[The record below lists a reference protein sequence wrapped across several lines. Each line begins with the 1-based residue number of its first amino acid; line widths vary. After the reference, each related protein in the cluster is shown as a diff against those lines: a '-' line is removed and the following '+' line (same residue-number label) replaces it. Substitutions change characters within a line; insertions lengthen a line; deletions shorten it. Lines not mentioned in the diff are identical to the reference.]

1 MFEMLNAGCI
11 LSNRYEIRDLIICD
25 EKEVHYL
32 VEDLDPPHEQLTL
45 KEFIPG
51 SEKEIEGNEAF
62 WKRLSTIS
70 EVRHPNLIKIYE
82 YFTETPEGKPD
93 KRHYVV
99 MEYIKGRTLQDIFQ
113 TDLHEEPLPIKVLM
127 KHMIKV
133 CGALKYLNTQHT
145 EPVPFGVLKPKYI
158 MLTPDRQI
166 KLFNYG
172 LGSLLR
178 TGFCSKI
185 PGYSPIEQIAKGT
198 MNEKTDVYSLSAT
211 MYYLLTGR
219 NPEKYPGAFSQVS
232 HYNKEASPELNEFI
246 MRCLSS
252 KQEERPGLQ
261 EVSNFLLQFSMGK
274 RPKSIFSLSPGPSL
288 QVKADPTPDKVDK
301 FVTNIKEKLSRK
313 SFSFSKSPHT
323 EETSSREEVKI
334 DKLSDFSAHIAEP
347 SLPEAPEAK
356 PVDIFTLSDEK
367 PAGPDLEKA
376 VSHDEEESS
385 DDKGLKGKFQSA
397 PKRGTRRFDVKH
409 YMAAAEAIKIKKEED
424 TDTSSSPA
432 LAAQK
437 AKESRE
443 KSAELFAKLT
453 SKLPP
458 MKAPTDAPVKSP
470 VSIEEK
476 PGKEKKTDIEEK
488 PGEEKK
494 TDIEEKSAEEKKTET
509 SLAQKLAQKYARKK
523 QDEKGQ
529 DIPSGELP
537 PAPTIKKGSSQRG
550 LASDWKEQKEALCQI
565 KPDTPPLLP
574 PLQEGTSIKD
584 RYEIAEIIHQD
595 CSGAVYIV
603 LDTSEQD
610 NTEGQEVS
618 KIIKEIQYKPP
629 KENPRLGERV
639 ISNFVK
645 LGGKLKNLNHQNLTK
660 VTDYF
665 FNYSGDRSIIRL
677 FLVMEMVEGYTLEGI
692 IKSHLEKQSRMPST
706 TVFAIL
712 TKVCEALYYLH
723 SQKPPIAAGDL
734 NPKNILIS
742 YNGEVKFINYGLR
755 EIFIVEQELVL
766 PGYGTIGYF
775 APEQTGVDITNT
787 KADVFAFGS
796 TIYYLLTG
804 TNPEKQPYE
813 FTPVRKINPYI
824 SGNVESIVEL
834 CVRINPSERGDIKL
848 IRDRMNKITMVEL
861 DSSLLEKQKEVQDKR
876 KASME
881 EIGNI
886 TPLSIEVGKLFL
898 KYGLIA
904 VATVC
909 LITGGYFGYNYYKNI
924 PTKGKKIYISMS
936 SERILSV
943 LDINKNII
951 NQKVNLSFE
960 SNIVL
965 GAIKKK
971 QLFITDKAT
980 IVYLIDTIN
989 NKLLRKFDSSIN
1001 ITFMALSPDETKL
1014 YLLSSNNNKFKVI
1027 DLTTRSSIAERDI
1040 PVNSSGSALSSDG
1053 KKLYIIN
1060 SNEENSF
1067 LTIINTDDFNIA
1079 GKIPIKEGACDIT
1092 ATAEKVF
1099 IIHNQSD
1106 EITIVD
1112 IGTGKVDNKKISTG
1126 SEQLGPVKVM
1136 VSSNNQELYLLTQM
1150 TQEIAFMQISDMTIK
1165 KQVKL
1170 PGYPIEFVINPGG
1183 YIYIYITELGN
1194 QGKRY
1199 YSIVIFDKDNKKIV
1213 NKISLQ
1219 NYADKITLGEH

>member
-1 MFEMLNAGCI
+1 
-11 LSNRYEIRDLIICD
+11 
-25 EKEVHYL
+25 
-32 VEDLDPPHEQLTL
+32 
-45 KEFIPG
+45 
-51 SEKEIEGNEAF
+51 
-62 WKRLSTIS
+62 
-70 EVRHPNLIKIYE
+70 
-82 YFTETPEGKPD
+82 
-93 KRHYVV
+93 
-99 MEYIKGRTLQDIFQ
+99 
-113 TDLHEEPLPIKVLM
+113 M
-127 KHMIKV
+127 K
-133 CGALKYLNTQHT
+133 
-145 EPVPFGVLKPKYI
+145 
-158 MLTPDRQI
+158 
-166 KLFNYG
+166 
-172 LGSLLR
+172 
-178 TGFCSKI
+178 
-185 PGYSPIEQIAKGT
+185 
-198 MNEKTDVYSLSAT
+198 KTDVYSLSAT

-246 MRCLSS
+246 TRCLSP

-274 RPKSIFSLSPGPSL
+274 RPKSIFAISPGQPP
-288 QVKADPTPDKVDK
+288 QVKTAPTPDKVDK
-301 FVTNIKEKLSRK
+301 FVTNIKEKLSKK
-313 SFSFSKSPHT
+313 SFSFSRTPQPVKTSPQ
-323 EETSSREEVKI
+323 EEVKI

-347 SLPEAPEAK
+347 SEAPETK

-367 PAGPDLEKA
+367 PVAPDLEKTI
-376 VSHDEEESS
+376 SQDEEESS
-385 DDKGLKGKFQSA
+385 DDTGLKGKFHSA

-409 YMAAAEAIKIKKEED
+409 YMAAAEALKVKKEDD

-458 MKAPTDAPVKSP
+458 MKPPPSAPAKPT
-470 VSIEEK
+470 VSNEEK
-476 PGKEKKTDIEEK
+476 KKDIEEK
-488 PGEEKK
+488 PDEEKK
-494 TDIEEKSAEEKKTET
+494 KDIEEKPDEEKKNGT

-529 DIPSGELP
+529 DTPSGELP
-537 PAPTIKKGSSQRG
+537 PPPSIKKGPTPKG
-550 LASDWKEQKEALCQI
+550 LASDWKEQKQSLCQN

-584 RYEIAEIIHQD
+584 RYEIAEIVHQD
-595 CSGAVYIV
+595 YSGAVYMV

-645 LGGKLKNLNHQNLTK
+645 LGGKLKNLNHPNLIK

-677 FLVMEMVEGYTLEGI
+677 FIVMEMVEGYTLEYI

-712 TKVCEALYYLH
+712 TKVCEAIYYLH

-755 EIFIVEQELVL
+755 EIFLVEQESVF
-766 PGYGTIGYF
+766 PIHGTIGYF
-775 APEQTGVDITNT
+775 APEQTGFDITNT
-787 KADVFAFGS
+787 KADVFALGS

-804 TNPEKQPYE
+804 INPEKQPYE

-824 SGNVESIVEL
+824 SGNVEAIVEL
-834 CVRINPSERGDIKL
+834 CVRINPAERGDIKL

-861 DSSLLEKQKEVQDKR
+861 DSSLLEKQKEMQDKR

-886 TPLSIEVGKLFL
+886 TPLTIELWKLFL
-898 KYGLIA
+898 KYGIIA
-904 VATVC
+904 AVIVC
-909 LITGGYFGYNYYKNI
+909 LLTGGYFGYNYYKNI

-936 SERILSV
+936 SEKMLSV

-951 NQKVNLSFE
+951 NQRINLSFE

-965 GAIKKK
+965 GALKKK
-971 QLFITDKAT
+971 QLFITDKKNL
-980 IVYLIDTIN
+980 VYLIDTTS
-989 NKLLRKFDSSIN
+989 NKPSGNFLAKFDSGIN
-1001 ITFMALSPDETKL
+1001 ISYMALSPDETKL

-1027 DLTTRSSIAERDI
+1027 DLTTKSSIAEKDI
-1040 PVNSSGSALSSDG
+1040 PASSSGAALSPDG
-1053 KKLYIIN
+1053 KHFYIIN
-1060 SNEENSF
+1060 SNEKNSS
-1067 LTIINTDDFNIA
+1067 LTTINTDTFDIA
-1079 GKIPIKEGACDIT
+1079 DNIPIKEGAYDIA
-1092 ATAEKVF
+1092 ATDQKVF
-1099 IIHNQSD
+1099 IIYNKTD
-1106 EITIVD
+1106 EISIIDT
-1112 IGTGKVDNKKISTG
+1112 GTGKVDIKKISTG
-1126 SEQLGPVKVM
+1126 SEQLSPVKVI
-1136 VSSNNQELYLLTQM
+1136 VSSNNQELYFLNQK

-1165 KQVKL
+1165 EHIKL
-1170 PGYPIEFVINPGG
+1170 PGYPVECVINPGG

-1194 QGKRY
+1194 LGKRY
-1199 YSIVIFDKDNKKIV
+1199 YSIVTFDKNNKKIV
-1213 NKISLQ
+1213 NKIPLQ

>member
-1 MFEMLNAGCI
+1 MSEMLNAGCI

-45 KEFIPG
+45 KEFIPH
-51 SEKEIEGNEAF
+51 SEKEIEGNEVF

-82 YFTETPEGKPD
+82 YFTEIPEGKSD

-133 CGALKYLNTQHT
+133 CGAMKYLNTQHT

-158 MLTPDRQI
+158 ILTPDRQI

-178 TGFCSKI
+178 TGFCSKT
-185 PGYSPIEQIAKGT
+185 PGFSPIEQIAKGI

-246 MRCLSS
+246 ARCLSPR
-252 KQEERPGLQ
+252 QEERPGLQ

-274 RPKSIFSLSPGPSL
+274 RPKSIFALSPGQSPPNKS
-288 QVKADPTPDKVDK
+288 APTPDKVDK
-301 FVTNIKEKLSRK
+301 FVTNIKEKLSKK

-323 EETSSREEVKI
+323 EETSPQEEVKI
-334 DKLSDFSAHIAEP
+334 DKISDFSAHIAEP
-347 SLPEAPEAK
+347 SEAPEVK

-367 PAGPDLEKA
+367 PAVPDLEKTI
-376 VSHDEEESS
+376 SYDEEEIS
-385 DDKGLKGKFQSA
+385 DDTGLKGKFHSA

-409 YMAAAEAIKIKKEED
+409 YMAAAEALKIKKED
-424 TDTSSSPA
+424 IDTSSSPA

-458 MKAPTDAPVKSP
+458 MKTLPSVPEKPA
-470 VSIEEK
+470 VSIEED
-476 PGKEKKTDIEEK
+476 KKDIEEK

-494 TDIEEKSAEEKKTET
+494 INMGEKPGEEKKT

-529 DIPSGELP
+529 DTQSGELP
-537 PAPTIKKGSSQRG
+537 PPQSIKKGPSPKG
-550 LASDWKEQKEALCQI
+550 LASDWKEQKQSLCQS

-595 CSGAVYIV
+595 YSGAIYMV

-610 NTEGQEVS
+610 NTGGQEVS

-629 KENPRLGERV
+629 KENPRLGEKI

-645 LGGKLKNLNHQNLTK
+645 LGGKLKNLNHQNLIK

-677 FLVMEMVEGYTLEGI
+677 FIVMEMVEGYTLEEI

-712 TKVCEALYYLH
+712 TKVCEAIYYLH
-723 SQKPPIAAGDL
+723 SQKPPITAGDL

-755 EIFIVEQELVL
+755 EIFLVEQELVF
-766 PGYGTIGYF
+766 PIYGTIGYF

-787 KADVFAFGS
+787 KADVFALGS

-804 TNPEKQPYE
+804 INPEKQPYE

-824 SGNVESIVEL
+824 SGNVEAIVEL
-834 CVRINPSERGDIKL
+834 CVRINPAERGDINL
-848 IRDRMNKITMVEL
+848 IRERMNKITMVEL
-861 DSSLLEKQKEVQDKR
+861 DSSLLEKQKEMQDKR

-886 TPLSIEVGKLFL
+886 TPLTIELGKLFL

-904 VATVC
+904 AVIVC
-909 LITGGYFGYNYYKNI
+909 LLTGGYFGYNYYKNI

-936 SERILSV
+936 SEKTLTI

-951 NQKVNLSFE
+951 NQKINLSFE
-960 SNIVL
+960 SNLVL
-965 GAIKKK
+965 GALKKK
-971 QLFITDKAT
+971 QLFITDKNS
-980 IVYLIDTIN
+980 IVYLIDTTS
-989 NKLLRKFDSSIN
+989 NKPSGNFLAKFDSGIK
-1001 ITFMALSPDETKL
+1001 ITSMALSPDETKL

-1027 DLTTRSSIAERDI
+1027 DLTTKSSIAEKDI
-1040 PVNSSGSALSSDG
+1040 PINSSGSALSPDG
-1053 KKLYIIN
+1053 KHFYIIN
-1060 SNEENSF
+1060 SNEKNSF
-1067 LTIINTDDFNIA
+1067 LTTINTDKFDIA
-1079 GKIPIKEGACDIT
+1079 NEIPIKEGAYDI
-1092 ATAEKVF
+1092 AAGDQKVF
-1099 IIHNQSD
+1099 ILYNKTD
-1106 EITIVD
+1106 ELGIVD
-1112 IGTGKVDNKKISTG
+1112 TGTGKVDIKKISTD
-1126 SEQLGPVKVM
+1126 SEQLSPVKVM
-1136 VSSNNQELYLLTQM
+1136 VGSNNQELYLLNQK
-1150 TQEIAFMQISDMTIK
+1150 TQEIAFMQISDLTIK
-1165 KQVKL
+1165 EHFKL
-1170 PGYPIEFVINPGG
+1170 PGYPVEFIINPGG
-1183 YIYIYITELGN
+1183 YIYVYITELGN

-1199 YSIVIFDKDNKKIV
+1199 YSIVVFDKNNKKIV
-1213 NKISLQ
+1213 NKIPLQ

>member
-1 MFEMLNAGCI
+1 MSEMLNAGCI
-11 LSNRYEIRDLIICD
+11 LCDRYEIRDLIICD

-45 KEFIPG
+45 KEFIPH
-51 SEKEIEGNEAF
+51 SEKEIEGNELF

-82 YFTETPEGKPD
+82 YFTEIPEGKSE

-99 MEYIKGRTLQDIFQ
+99 MEYVKGRTLQDIFQ

-145 EPVPFGVLKPKYI
+145 EPVSFGVLKPKYI

-172 LGSLLR
+172 LGSVLR
-178 TGFCSKI
+178 TGSCSKT
-185 PGYSPIEQIAKGT
+185 PGFSPIEQISRGI

-246 MRCLSS
+246 ARCLSP
-252 KQEERPGLQ
+252 KQEDRPGLQ

-274 RPKSIFSLSPGPSL
+274 RPKSVFAVSPGKSSQTKLP
-288 QVKADPTPDKVDK
+288 PTPDKVDK
-301 FVTNIKEKLSRK
+301 FVTNIKEKLSKK
-313 SFSFSKSPHT
+313 SFSFSKSPK
-323 EETSSREEVKI
+323 SSVTPPQEEVKI

-347 SLPEAPEAK
+347 SVESEAK

-367 PAGPDLEKA
+367 PVSPDLEKSISQA
-376 VSHDEEESS
+376 EEEIS
-385 DDKGLKGKFQSA
+385 DDTGLKGKFHSA
-397 PKRGTRRFDVKH
+397 PKRGTRRFDVKQ
-409 YMAAAEAIKIKKEED
+409 YMAAAEALKIKKDEPV
-424 TDTSSSPA
+424 DTSSSPV

-458 MKAPTDAPVKSP
+458 IKTPPSARPA
-470 VSIEEK
+470 I
-476 PGKEKKTDIEEK
+476 EKKKEDIEEK
-488 PGEEKK
+488 PEEEKK
-494 TDIEEKSAEEKKTET
+494 EDIEEKSAEEKKSGT
-509 SLAQKLAQKYARKK
+509 SLAQKLARKYARKK
-523 QDEKGQ
+523 QDEKELDTQ
-529 DIPSGELP
+529 SGESPLP
-537 PAPTIKKGSSQRG
+537 QPVKKGPLLKG
-550 LASDWKEQKEALCQI
+550 LAADWREQKQSLCQS

-584 RYEIAEIIHQD
+584 RYEIAEIIHKD
-595 CSGAVYIV
+595 YSGAVYMV

-610 NTEGQEVS
+610 NAEGQEVS

-645 LGGKLKNLNHQNLTK
+645 LGGKLKNLNHPNLIK

-677 FLVMEMVEGYTLEGI
+677 FIVMEMVEGYTLEEI

-712 TKVCEALYYLH
+712 TKVCEAIYYLH

-755 EIFIVEQELVL
+755 EIFLVEQELVF
-766 PGYGTIGYF
+766 PMYGTIGYF
-775 APEQTGVDITNT
+775 APEQTGTDIINT
-787 KADVFAFGS
+787 KVDVFALGA

-804 TNPEKQPYE
+804 SNPEKQPYE

-824 SGNVESIVEL
+824 SSNVEAIVEL
-834 CVRINPSERGDIKL
+834 CVKINPAERGDIKL
-848 IRDRMNKITMVEL
+848 IRERMNKITMVEL
-861 DSSLLEKQKEVQDKR
+861 DSSLLEKQKEMQDKR

-881 EIGNI
+881 EMGNI
-886 TPLSIEVGKLFL
+886 TPLSIELWKLFL

-904 VATVC
+904 AGIVC
-909 LITGGYFGYNYYKNI
+909 LLTGGYFGYNYYKNI

-936 SERILSV
+936 PEKVLAV

-951 NQKVNLSFE
+951 NQKINLTFD
-960 SNIVL
+960 SNLVI
-965 GAIKKK
+965 GALKKK
-971 QLFITDKAT
+971 QLFITDKGST
-980 IVYLIDTIN
+980 VYIMDTTGSKISG
-989 NKLLRKFDSSIN
+989 KRLPSFDSGIR

-1014 YLLSSNNNKFKVI
+1014 YLLSNSNNKLKVI
-1027 DLTTRSSIAERDI
+1027 DLTTRLVIAEKDI
-1040 PVNSSGSALSSDG
+1040 PVNSSGAALSSDG
-1053 KKLYIIN
+1053 KYFYIIS
-1060 SNEENSF
+1060 SNEKNSF
-1067 LTIINTDDFNIA
+1067 ITSINTDTFAVSDVIT
-1079 GKIPIKEGACDIT
+1079 IKEGAYDI
-1092 ATAEKVF
+1092 AASPQKIF
-1099 IIHNQSD
+1099 ILYNKTD
-1106 EITIVD
+1106 EIGIID
-1112 IGTGKVDNKKISTG
+1112 IGTGKGDIKKISAG
-1126 SEQLGPVKVM
+1126 SEQLGPIKIM
-1136 VSSNNQELYLLTQM
+1136 VGSTNQELYLLNQK
-1150 TQEIAFMQISDMTIK
+1150 TQEIAFVKISDMT
-1165 KQVKL
+1165 VKEHFPL
-1170 PGYPIEFVINPGG
+1170 PGYPVECVINPGG
-1183 YIYIYITELGN
+1183 YIYIYMTELGN

-1199 YSIVIFDKDNKKIV
+1199 YSIVVFDKNNKKIV
-1213 NKISLQ
+1213 NKIPLE
-1219 NYADKITLGEH
+1219 NYADKITLGEN